1 MKPDLKSI
9 AIELVLLVGLLVF
22 ARGFLPPSR
31 TRLGFA
37 EERADASPQFDRM
50 VFMVVDAL
58 RSDFVFSE
66 DSQMHGV
73 HDLLRKGKGYAFTA
87 FSDPPTVT
95 LPRLKG
101 LTTGSS
107 PNFLDAVINIAESD
121 SASTLANQDSWVH
134 QLNAQNKSIHM
145 MGDNTWLKLFPGKF
159 SKEDGTE
166 SFYVADFTEVDYN
179 VTRNLDV
186 ELDSSSRGSWDV
198 LVLHYLG
205 LDHIGHKGGPKSKHM
220 PEKQKEMDGIATR
233 IYDSLD
239 DNTLFVLLGDHGMN
253 DVGNHGGASAG
264 ETSAALAF
272 FSKKF
277 NHVVDAPLE
286 YNEEYSYYHRIL
298 QVDIVPTISALLGLP
313 TPKNSLGIVIEQ
325 MLDIWSNAKD
335 RQSIT
340 TFNCGQLGLSIDDA
354 CNFHNL
360 RETQKYLMRS
370 SSEHIL
376 GYMYAGIAVIS
387 VAAVLGIW
395 KSYSLLSSKRGLRLP
410 DNYLWIWWII
420 IPVILFVCMMGSST
434 VEEEHYVW
442 YWTLSGLL
450 YHTFFAYQS
459 KKFVL
464 IIFIAYRV
472 IRGWNSTG
480 QKWTSDVDVGKF
492 LAAHPLLNISL
503 VGETLA
509 LLALVAS
516 ISSIDVSGIADSVT
530 NTFSN
535 SNGSSENN
543 FSLNANTNGVNGY
556 KSASVSRSPSK
567 KRDSLKKNTVQHPP
581 SKKERAA
588 KSLSTISA
596 IVVFLFKFGAT
607 VYPLNLPGMIWLSR
621 LGFILPIM
629 AYISGAGDVGAVLF
643 LVMQTKLQ
651 NIPLWLFIYAGRRA
665 LMHLYVDTGDAVTCG
680 LIGISFEFTCFFAF
694 GGSNSLATIDLSN
707 AYNGVS
713 DYNIPLVALLTYLGN
728 WAPSLYWSM
737 VNLTGDVRI
746 LRSVIYS
753 IFCLGVTLACLI
765 LREHLFIWTVFSPK
779 LLYVASWLV
788 FHELLMTTV
797 TSLLTSKFTN
807 TTQKSYTQHKTR
819 PLEQSPEPE
828 PNGNSGTTE

>member
-9 AIELVLLVGLLVF
+9 AIEIVLLAGLLVF
-22 ARGFLPPSR
+22 ARGFLPPTR

-37 EERADASPQFDRM
+37 DEQVGASPQFDRM

-73 HDLLRKGKGYAFTA
+73 HDLLRNGKGYAFTA

-134 QLNAQNKSIHM
+134 QIWAQNKSIHM

-186 ELDSSSRGSWDV
+186 ELDPKNRNTWDV
-198 LVLHYLG
+198 LILHYLG

-220 PEKQKEMDGIATR
+220 PDKQKEMDGIATR
-233 IYDSLD
+233 IFDSLD

-264 ETSAALAF
+264 ETSAALVF
-272 FSKKF
+272 LSKKF
-277 NHVVDAPLE
+277 NNKVDAPLK
-286 YNEEYSYYHRIL
+286 NNQGYSYYSRIL

-313 TPKNSLGIVIEQ
+313 TPRNSLGVVIEDL
-325 MLDIWSNAKD
+325 LDTWSSPKD
-335 RQSIT
+335 RHNILN
-340 TFNCGQLGLSIDDA
+340 FNCDQLGVSDT
-354 CNFHNL
+354 CNFEQLHH
-360 RETQKYLMRS
+360 TQRHLMRS

-376 GYMYAGIAVIS
+376 SYMYAGIAIITVS
-387 VAAVLGIW
+387 VLFSIVKSFKLFTSEGGIRLPGHYLW
-395 KSYSLLSSKRGLRLP
+395 VWWIVFPSLL
-410 DNYLWIWWII
+410 
-420 IPVILFVCMMGSST
+420 FVSMMGSST

-442 YWTLSGLL
+442 YWALSGLL
-450 YHTFFAYQS
+450 CHTFFAYQS
-459 KKFVL
+459 KKHVA

-472 IRGWNSTG
+472 IRGWNSAG
-480 QKWTSDVDVGKF
+480 QKWTSDNDVGKF

-516 ISSIDVSGIADSVT
+516 INSIDVSAIADSVA

-535 SNGSSENN
+535 SSQSSVDATTVTKDPKGSKSSLQNQAQSRKSNQSKNG
-543 FSLNANTNGVNGY
+543 
-556 KSASVSRSPSK
+556 RSQHHSK
-567 KRDSLKKNTVQHPP
+567 NNTV
-581 SKKERAA
+581 A
-588 KSLSTISA
+588 KALSIVSA
-596 IVVFLFKFGAT
+596 LMVFFFKFGAT

-621 LGFILPIM
+621 LGFIMPIL
-629 AYISGAGDVGAVLF
+629 AYFAGAGDVGAVLF
-643 LVMQTKLQ
+643 FIMQTKLQ

-665 LMHLYVDTGDAVTCG
+665 LMRLYLDTGDPATCG

-737 VNLTGDVRI
+737 VNLPAKVRI
-746 LRSVIYS
+746 LRSLIYS
-753 IFCLGVTLACLI
+753 TFCLGVTFACLI
-765 LREHLFIWTVFSPK
+765 LRGHLFIWTVFSPK

-788 FHELLMTTV
+788 FHELLMTPAISLV
-797 TSLLTSKFTN
+797 TPKISSPKKEIQ
-807 TTQKSYTQHKTR
+807 QKAH
-819 PLEQSPEPE
+819 PIEQSPEPE
-828 PNGNSGTTE
+828 PSSDSDNTK